1 MTAPNRSSKCLAAP
15 RPEGRVGKIAPL
27 PTPDDRLSRRDF
39 ARLSAYILVQSGIR
53 LPDGKTTMLEGRL
66 RRRVRATGH
75 ATLTDYCATLF
86 ERGGLVA
93 EREHLLNAV
102 TTNKTDFFREPRHFD
117 YLQAEVLPRLRDA
130 GVPRLRVWSA
140 GCSTGAEPYTLAML
154 LDSFAIDHGGPDY
167 GILATDLDTEVLA
180 VARRG
185 VFPSA
190 QLDPVPPLL
199 RQRYLRHALDGRDEL
214 RIAPELRA
222 AIGFAPLNLI
232 DQHYPVGAPM
242 HLIFCRNVLIYF
254 ERDTQVAVVR
264 RLADCLAPGGLLFLG
279 HSESIAGFDLP
290 LVPVAGTVFARA

>member
-1 MTAPNRSSKCLAAP
+1 MTASSKATWHMAT
-15 RPEGRVGKIAPL
+15 RREEGGVGALLPL
-27 PTPDDRLSRRDF
+27 PAEEDRLSRHDF
-39 ARLSAYILVQSGIR
+39 ARLSAYILEQSGIR

-75 ATLTDYCATLF
+75 ATLAAYCTALF
-86 ERGGLVA
+86 DRGGLVA

-130 GVPRLRVWSA
+130 GVPRVRVWSA

-154 LDSFAIDHGGPDY
+154 LDSFAVDHGGPDY

-254 ERDTQVAVVR
+254 ERHTQVAVVR
-264 RLADCLAPGGLLFLG
+264 RLTDCLAPGGLLFLG

-290 LVPVAGTVFARA
+290 LVPVASTVFVRA